1 SLAAEERLGVPPPR
15 SLAGC
20 VAELEDGDRR
30 SEAAWLTRAVAG
42 ADFTARQAAAAHGGE
57 SAFAARRREPLIG
70 AGDGF
75 AVTLARQL
83 RAGLTRRAGRLTLVE
98 SLPGGGERGESA
110 LRAAHALV
118 TLRLFEPARE
128 LIQGTLDY
136 LDEGVAPEGFDPA
149 EGRPLYGDPAPA
161 LWLVSVA
168 EF

>member
-1 SLAAEERLGVPPPR
+1 
-15 SLAGC
+15 
-20 VAELEDGDRR
+20 
-30 SEAAWLTRAVAG
+30 
-42 ADFTARQAAAAHGGE
+42 
-57 SAFAARRREPLIG
+57 
-70 AGDGF
+70 F

-168 EF
+168 EFYVRRSGDAEFLPAALAPLESVVQAYRAGTRHGIQVGTDGLLAADRCATGRVGLNALWHHAMIAMAQ